1 MARYDNYGKVDDKIT
16 EELDTGFIGFN
27 NRLRPDQLRP
37 GTLTVSEN
45 GRLDLNGEWQTR
57 KAMKHLASPFQASVL
72 FTDNETDSKLKLFDN
87 PTTNP
92 PSGASVNSSTGV
104 LTITFA
110 GGHGISADYDGHV
123 FFLNQFLGNVEIDG
137 NYLITRI
144 SDTEI
149 SVIVSGLT
157 SLTSIVSAEVRG
169 LSLDDN
175 AANVIEYAL
184 EYSDPNNGSESYI
197 LCVGTTSS
205 AVVKCS
211 DGSITEIG
219 YPVNQ
224 TASGATAIQ
233 VFNKVII
240 FRDGKVAMEWNG
252 DLTGSPSFNLVEN
265 GDYLQPIH
273 ISTSDGT
280 FKITDS
286 VATVAESSSVSVG
299 SKVFLVS
306 KTEGSQTSGLASEF
320 EYTVK
325 DVYYSNGVK
334 DIDTAESTSGTG
346 EYSSLFKV
354 TITTDVAHDLKI
366 AEPVSIS
373 GFTSSEAAINGKRV
387 VQDVLSSTSF
397 VIYTD
402 SNPNASG
409 SYTGVTV
416 GVSDGFTFVIP
427 EEGREKDSD
436 GNVIHVTDGES
447 LLATPILSEVP
458 SQGSGFFHMPAPP
471 FGEYHQRRLVV
482 PYRYSMSEDS
492 TGTTIEN
499 RGIQDEAIFSQALDT
514 DTYDY
519 LYGQFRFNA
528 GTSDY
533 IVGFHSFSDDKLVVF
548 NRNSI
553 HIVSNSFDISQSKNT
568 LITNEVGC
576 IARRSVVQVANNLIF
591 LSDNGVYGVD
601 FQDLYNLRGRDI
613 PISEPIDGTIQNIN
627 KNYAHKSV
635 GVYFN
640 NRYYLAAPF
649 GSYEYNNK
657 VIIYNF
663 INKNWESIDSVSDDE
678 WAFSNLVVAGRGKN
692 RGVYAVNSN
701 GGVHR
706 IEASDS
712 AVDQYIPSV
721 GQPTTTAPI
730 NGLATTR
737 MYTARSIDRKKWNN
751 FEINVQS
758 SSQDSDANLSAI
770 TENIDSTAVDPVT
783 GNLIDSSIDLGSLS
797 ELAGKTGGNILSAN
811 EDYSIRGRI
820 GNPRAYGL
828 QLSLETTTGRPKLR
842 SVKVAGAKT
851 FRNLETAE

>member
-1 MARYDNYGKVDDKIT
+1 
-16 EELDTGFIGFN
+16 
-27 NRLRPDQLRP
+27 
-37 GTLTVSEN
+37 
-45 GRLDLNGEWQTR
+45 
-57 KAMKHLASPFQASVL
+57 
-72 FTDNETDSKLKLFDN
+72 
-87 PTTNP
+87 
-92 PSGASVNSSTGV
+92 
-104 LTITFA
+104 
-110 GGHGISADYDGHV
+110 
-123 FFLNQFLGNVEIDG
+123 
-137 NYLITRI
+137 
-144 SDTEI
+144 
-149 SVIVSGLT
+149 
-157 SLTSIVSAEVRG
+157 
-169 LSLDDN
+169 
-175 AANVIEYAL
+175 
-184 EYSDPNNGSESYI
+184 
-197 LCVGTTSS
+197 
-205 AVVKCS
+205 
-211 DGSITEIG
+211 
-219 YPVNQ
+219 
-224 TASGATAIQ
+224 
-233 VFNKVII
+233 
-240 FRDGKVAMEWNG
+240 MEWDG
-252 DLTGSPSFNLVEN
+252 DLTGSPSFTLVEN
-265 GDYLQPIH
+265 GDYTQPVH
-273 ISTSDGT
+273 IPTSAGE
-280 FKITDS
+280 FKITDN
-286 VATVAESSSVSVG
+286 VATVAGSSSVSVG
-299 SKVFLVS
+299 SQVFLVS
-306 KTEGSQTSGLASEF
+306 KTEGSQTSGLASDF

-334 DIDTAESTSGTG
+334 DIDTANSVAGTG
-346 EYSSLFKV
+346 EYSSLWKL

-366 AEPVSIS
+366 AEPISIA
-373 GFTSSEAAINGKRV
+373 GFSSSQNTINGSHIV
-387 VQDVLSSTSF
+387 ADVLSTTSF
-397 VIYTD
+397 VIYVGG

-416 GVSDGFTFVIP
+416 GVANGFTFIIP
-427 EEGREKDSD
+427 EHGREKDAD

-499 RGIQDEAIFSQALDT
+499 RGIQDEAIFSQTLDT

-548 NRNSI
+548 NRNSV
-553 HIVSNSFDISQSKNT
+553 HVVSDSIDISKSKNT

-613 PISEPIDGTIQNIN
+613 PISEPIDGTIQKIN

-663 INKNWESIDSVSDDE
+663 INKNWESIDSVSDEE
-678 WAFSNLVVAGRGKN
+678 WAFSNLVVAGRGEN

-783 GNLIDSSIDLGSLS
+783 GDLIDSSIDLGSLS